1 MFWLV
6 NKKEQS
12 EYFALLT
19 LIVEDIHRRLKSHF
33 VIKRNSIMDYIWLYT
48 RS

>member
-12 EYFALLT
+12 EYFTLLT

-33 VIKRNSIMDYIWLYT
+33 VIKRNSIMD
-48 RS
+48 

>member
-33 VIKRNSIMDYIWLYT
+33 VIKRNSIMD
-48 RS
+48 